1 MFLYFVG
8 GRWGAVGAYQMQNS
22 TPAVPK
28 HPHWVQI
35 SAPLL
40 LVLLLNML
48 PQQRDDNVF
57 FFHNEFVEFS
67 ITDFGCEQSRSD
79 SPESIDYNDQNSSV

>member
-1 MFLYFVG
+1 MV
-8 GRWGAVGAYQMQNS
+8 AVGAYQMQNS

-40 LVLLLNML
+40 LVLLLNVL
-48 PQQRDDNVF
+48 QQQRDDNGF
-57 FFHNEFVEFS
+57 FYNEFVEFT
-67 ITDFGCEQSRSD
+67 ITDFGCEQSRRG